1 MALHLYNFTLQNPGT
16 VTHAVAG
23 SFADSESTQILVARG
38 HVLELVRFDGVKSY
52 QIIASTE
59 VFGVIRSMAKFR
71 LHGTSKDYIVL
82 GSDSGKIT
90 ILEFSIERNAFVKV
104 HEETFGRSGARRIV
118 PGQYLAVDPAG
129 RAAMIGAIEKQ
140 KFVYTLNRDNLAKLT
155 ISSPLEAHKSHSIVF
170 DMVGVDVGF
179 LNPLFATIEMDYTEA
194 DADSTGAA
202 AMNAKKMLVWY
213 ELDLGLNH
221 VVRKSSEP
229 IDKTSHKLI
238 SVPGGLH
245 DAPGGVLICAKSA
258 LYYKNHRGQTLKAT
272 IPRRL
277 HTLMTNETGE
287 AEDGA
292 FVTAHILYH
301 HEKTF
306 WFLIQTEHGDLFHVS
321 LSHQKEDVSSLKV
334 QYLDTVPPA
343 SELVLTGSF
352 LHVFSEV
359 GNHYLYEIMDTPSA
373 DEDVTFLAKD
383 SSHAHT
389 NGAKTNGDANA
400 MAVDGNDA
408 QNSDVKLYFKPRPLR
423 YMTLSDTET
432 PSLSPI
438 LDLKVTQPKNE
449 EAPQILALCGSGA
462 RSSLNILK
470 HGIQVE
476 QKAKTAMEA
485 SNGIWTLKS
494 QGSLEYDQYIVVS
507 FSSHTLILSVGES
520 VHQITEE
527 DVLAR
532 SFIDNAATLNIG
544 RLADDTI
551 VQIHAGGIRHIRSE
565 LSNQELPCPSDRRVI
580 MSTMN
585 ERQVVLILNGTNNN
599 LVYYESD
606 GASKLLPPH
615 PITMSGEILAIALQP
630 VPTNRQRARF
640 LAVAVADDKGS
651 KITLYS
657 LDPNEFMQTLSV
669 QVMNWRVSSL
679 SLLPLLDGPT
689 PTSQT
694 TAQSAKHQTV
704 APQLNMLTLGVGA
717 SNGIFSRFQV
727 DATSGEISDS
737 RDKAL
742 GNKPVK
748 LFTVRMPNGT
758 VAMGASSSR
767 PWLLYSHQNS
777 LRMLPIAYPAFENA
791 FSFHS
796 ELCPHGIVGTAP
808 GYLAII
814 APEGFGRTFDQRKV
828 PLSYTP
834 RQSCIHPVTG
844 HLLIVESDHNA
855 DSLGERKLMAGEML
869 TQEPAEEPLPQT
881 LYGAPKPGPKK
892 WGSCVRVVEVESGE
906 TLDLVSLDNNEAA
919 LSITTCTFTEHG
931 GQVFVCVGT
940 AKDLVLQPKRS
951 CSAAFIHVYEMQD
964 GGRRL
969 HLLHKKQVD
978 NIPGAL
984 AMYEHR
990 LLAGVGK
997 SLKMYDLG
1005 KRNLQLL
1012 LKCENNDFPNHIVSL
1027 SSTRDRV
1034 IVGDIQE
1041 SIFFVKY
1048 SVPSA
1053 LTIMADDTT
1062 PRWITSMNVLDYNTV
1077 AGSDKFGNLFVLK
1090 LPEKVTR
1097 VESSADMALAGAS
1110 KANQSAHKL
1119 ELSCCF
1125 HVGETVTR
1133 VQKIRL
1139 TPGGTEFLLYTTVFG
1154 TIGALLPLTSRG
1166 SVDFFS
1172 QLELFMRQE
1181 NPPIAGRDHL
1191 AYRSSY
1197 FPVKNVI
1204 DGDLLEQ
1211 FSSLHP
1217 DKQRSISDHIE
1228 QSVADINRR
1237 IEDIRSQL

>member
-1 MALHLYNFTLQNPGT
+1 M
-16 VTHAVAG
+16 
-23 SFADSESTQILVARG
+23 
-38 HVLELVRFDGVKSY
+38 
-52 QIIASTE
+52 
-59 VFGVIRSMAKFR
+59 
-71 LHGTSKDYIVL
+71 L

-90 ILEFSIERNAFVKV
+90 ILEFVAARNAFVQV

-155 ISSPLEAHKSHSIVF
+155 ISSPLEAHKSHSVLF
-170 DMVGVDVGF
+170 DVVGVDVGF

-194 DADSTGAA
+194 DADSSGAA
-202 AMNAKKMLVWY
+202 AQTASKQLVWY

-221 VVRKSSEP
+221 VVRKSSDV
-229 IDKTSHKLI
+229 IDRSAHKLI
-238 SVPGGLH
+238 AVPGGLH
-245 DAPGGVLICAKSA
+245 DGPGGVLVCAKSA
-258 LYYKNHRGQTLKAT
+258 VYYKNSRGTTLKAI
-272 IPRRL
+272 IPRRI
-277 HTLMTNETGE
+277 HTLMTSETGE
-287 AEDGA
+287 AEDGTLI
-292 FVTAHILYH
+292 VAHIMYL
-301 HEKTF
+301 HEKSF
-306 WFLIQTEHGDLFHVS
+306 WFLVQTEHGDLFHIK
-321 LSHQKEDVSSLKV
+321 LHHQKEEVSEISV
-334 QYLDTVPPA
+334 QYLDTVAPA
-343 SELVLTGSF
+343 VELVLTGSF

-359 GNHYLYEIMDTPSA
+359 GNQYLYEIMDTPSP
-373 DEDVTFLAKD
+373 DENVTFMAKD
-383 SSHAHT
+383 QSSVS
-389 NGAKTNGDANA
+389 NGHSNGSNKANGNLNS
-400 MAVDGNDA
+400 MEIDG
-408 QNSDVKLYFKPRPLR
+408 SSSSSGSEPKLYFKPRPLR
-423 YMTLSDTET
+423 YMTMSDTEM

-438 LDLKVTQPKNE
+438 LDVKVSQQKGSDD
-449 EAPQILALCGSGA
+449 AGSILALCGSGA

-470 HGIQVE
+470 HGIQVQ
-476 QKAKTAMEA
+476 QKAKTSMDHM
-485 SNGIWTLKS
+485 NGIWTLKTK
-494 QGSLEYDQYIVVS
+494 GSLEFDQYIVVS
-507 FSSHTLILSVGES
+507 FPGSTLILSVGES
-520 VHQITEE
+520 VHQITDE
-527 DVLAR
+527 DPLSR
-532 SFIDNAATLNIG
+532 SFIDNASTLNIG

-565 LSNQELPCPSDRRVI
+565 LSNQELPCPSDRKVI
-580 MSTMN
+580 HSAIN
-585 ERQVVLILNGTNNN
+585 ERQVVLALNGGNNN

-615 PITMSGEILAIALQP
+615 SFSVGGEILAVALQP
-630 VPTNRQRARF
+630 VPPNRQRARF

-651 KITLYS
+651 KINLYS
-657 LDPNEFMQTLSV
+657 LDPNELMQTLSV

-679 SLLPLLDGPT
+679 SLLPLLDAAGSVPT
-689 PTSQT
+689 AAATTGTQKHSQISVTSN
-694 TAQSAKHQTV
+694 
-704 APQLNMLTLGVGA
+704 LLTLGVGA
-717 SNGIFSRFQV
+717 VNGIFSRFQV

-748 LFTVRMPNGT
+748 LFAVRMPNGQT
-758 VAMGASSSR
+758 AMGASSSR
-767 PWLLYSHQNS
+767 PWLLYSHQNT
-777 LRMLPIAYPAFENA
+777 LRMLPIAYSAFDIG

-796 ELCPHGIVGTAP
+796 ELCTHGIVVTAP

-814 APEGFGRTFDQRKV
+814 SPEGYSRTFDHRKV

-834 RQSCIHPVTG
+834 RQSCVHPVTG

-855 DSLGERKLMAGEML
+855 DSLPDRKKLSDDML
-869 TQEPAEEPLPQT
+869 VPLPEPGEDGSSSLPET
-881 LYGAPKPGPKK
+881 LYNAPKPGPKK
-892 WGSCVRVVEVESGE
+892 WGSCVRVVEVENGT
-906 TLDLVSLDNNEAA
+906 TLDLIALDNNEAA
-919 LSITTCTFTEHG
+919 LSITTCSFSEHG

-940 AKDLVLQPKRS
+940 AKDLVLQPRRS

-969 HLLHKKQVD
+969 HLVHKKQVED
-978 NIPGAL
+978 IPGAL
-984 AMYEHR
+984 TMYEHR
-990 LLAGVGK
+990 LLAGIGK

-1005 KRNLQLL
+1005 KRNMQLL
-1012 LKCENNDFPNHIVSL
+1012 RKCENNDFPNHIVSL

-1048 SVPSA
+1048 SVPSS

-1077 AGSDKFGNLFVLK
+1077 AASDKFGNVFVLR
-1090 LPEKVTR
+1090 LPDKVTR
-1097 VESSADMALAGAS
+1097 VESSAELASASVAKGGSPFASGNSVLGGA
-1110 KANQSAHKL
+1110 AHKL

-1133 VQKIRL
+1133 VQKLRI
-1139 TPGGTEFLLYTTVFG
+1139 TPGGAEFLLYTTVFG

-1181 NPPIAGRDHL
+1181 NPPLAGRDHL

-1211 FSSLHP
+1211 FASLHP
-1217 DKQRSISDHIE
+1217 DKQQTIADHLDHPIAE
-1228 QSVADINRR
+1228 IHRR